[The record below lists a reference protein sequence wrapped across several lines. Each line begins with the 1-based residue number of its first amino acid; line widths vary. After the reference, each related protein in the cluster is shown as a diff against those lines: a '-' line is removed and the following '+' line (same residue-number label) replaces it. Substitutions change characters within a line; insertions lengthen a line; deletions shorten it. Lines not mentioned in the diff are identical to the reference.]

1 MSETP
6 DVDTHSTK
14 LRIWQ
19 QNVNQS
25 LIAQHDVLQSA
36 NPKDY
41 NLILLQEPYVDH
53 LGATR
58 ASSYWTVVY
67 PPQHRDAPKRSRSII
82 LVNKR
87 LATSSWTQINI
98 PSFNI
103 SAIQLQSQHGILQIY
118 NIYNDC
124 LHNDSLT
131 SLAEQ
136 LRSTKHRVQQPIPQN
151 MIWAGDF
158 NRHHPLWDDVRN
170 SHLFT
175 EAALNATQLLLDLLG
190 IHRMKMALPRDLATL
205 ESTATKNWT
214 RVDNVFCSS
223 NLLQSFLLC
232 DVDPTQHPPNTDHF
246 PILSTID
253 IVPMVAKER
262 KRRNFRQTDWDAFG
276 KMLKEKLDGLDKPRE
291 FRMGERMAFERAR
304 KELERVV
311 METIEDQVPMSKP
324 CPRSKRWWTRE
335 LSQMKATMQRSA

>member
-1 MSETP
+1 
-6 DVDTHSTK
+6 
-14 LRIWQ
+14 
-19 QNVNQS
+19 
-25 LIAQHDVLQSA
+25 
-36 NPKDY
+36 
-41 NLILLQEPYVDH
+41 
-53 LGATR
+53 
-58 ASSYWTVVY
+58 
-67 PPQHRDAPKRSRSII
+67 
-82 LVNKR
+82 
-87 LATSSWTQINI
+87 
-98 PSFNI
+98 
-103 SAIQLQSQHGILQIY
+103 
-118 NIYNDC
+118 
-124 LHNDSLT
+124 
-131 SLAEQ
+131 
-136 LRSTKHRVQQPIPQN
+136 
-151 MIWAGDF
+151 
-158 NRHHPLWDDVRN
+158 
-170 SHLFT
+170 
-175 EAALNATQLLLDLLG
+175 
-190 IHRMKMALPRDLATL
+190 MKMALSRDLATL

-276 KMLKEKLDGLDKPRE
+276 KMLKEKLDRLDKPRE
-291 FRMGERMAFERAR
+291 FRMGERMVFERAR